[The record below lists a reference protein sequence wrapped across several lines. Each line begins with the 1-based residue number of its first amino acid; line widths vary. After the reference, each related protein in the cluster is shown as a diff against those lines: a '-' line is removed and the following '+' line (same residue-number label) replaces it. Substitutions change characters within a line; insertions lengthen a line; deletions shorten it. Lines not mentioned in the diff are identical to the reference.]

1 MTPSAG
7 PRNYNFRKTTQVERP
22 AGHSRPAEAAMGPFW
37 QPICAVVDY
46 RCSGAVQQSRPLRA
60 VVAQFPDLGAWPPP
74 NSLRNQK
81 MASRSAVLS
90 CQWRGRDLWRV
101 PAPAPPGGPGPE
113 AGSPGSAP
121 RGRGSAA
128 LKRPSTVAGRVHKS
142 LNSRAT
148 GRSEGRRELSRQGA
162 IVRSGLLASA
172 ALSGAKHYSRR
183 QCSARTST
191 RHHRRRKDAGTE
203 AAASSCS

>member
-1 MTPSAG
+1 
-7 PRNYNFRKTTQVERP
+7 
-22 AGHSRPAEAAMGPFW
+22 MGPFW

-81 MASRSAVLS
+81 WLPVRLF
-90 CQWRGRDLWRV
+90 CRQWRGRDLWRFPPRHLQV
-101 PAPAPPGGPGPE
+101 APDRRLGLQAQ
-113 AGSPGSAP
+113 P
-121 RGRGSAA
+121 RGGGSAA
-128 LKRPSTVAGRVHKS
+128 LKRPSTVGRVHKS

-172 ALSGAKHYSRR
+172 ALSAPSTTAGANAAPAPAPDIIGAAKTLVRR
-183 QCSARTST
+183 PLRHPAHERRGSAIPR
-191 RHHRRRKDAGTE
+191 
-203 AAASSCS
+203 

>member
-1 MTPSAG
+1 
-7 PRNYNFRKTTQVERP
+7 
-22 AGHSRPAEAAMGPFW
+22 MGPFW

-60 VVAQFPDLGAWPPP
+60 VIAQFPDLGAWPPP

-81 MASRSAVLS
+81 MVSRSAVLPPVARPRS
-90 CQWRGRDLWRV
+90 LAV

-148 GRSEGRRELSRQGA
+148 GRSEGRRELSRRGA

-172 ALSGAKHYSRR
+172 ALSAPSTTAGANAAPAPAPDIIGAAKTLVRR
-183 QCSARTST
+183 PLRHPAHERRGSAIPR
-191 RHHRRRKDAGTE
+191 
-203 AAASSCS
+203 

>member
-1 MTPSAG
+1 
-7 PRNYNFRKTTQVERP
+7 
-22 AGHSRPAEAAMGPFW
+22 MGPFW
-37 QPICAVVDY
+37 QPICAVADY

-81 MASRSAVLS
+81 WLPVRLF
-90 CQWRGRDLWRV
+90 CRQWRGREVV

-172 ALSGAKHYSRR
+172 ALSAPSTTAGANAAPAPAPDIIGAAKTLVRR
-183 QCSARTST
+183 PLRHPAHERRGSAIPR
-191 RHHRRRKDAGTE
+191 
-203 AAASSCS
+203 